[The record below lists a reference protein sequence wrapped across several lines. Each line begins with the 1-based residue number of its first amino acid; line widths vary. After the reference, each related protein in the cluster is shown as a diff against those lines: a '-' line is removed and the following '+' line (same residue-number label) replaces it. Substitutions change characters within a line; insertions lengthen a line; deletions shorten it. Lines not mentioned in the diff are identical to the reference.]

1 MCVRVSMLGRV
12 VGSLEFELQVS
23 HLVVD
28 SCSKLLRILSSPLLF
43 KNALFACTLLISYY
57 SCVGGQWT
65 A

>member
-1 MCVRVSMLGRV
+1 MCVWVSMLGRV

-23 HLVVD
+23 HLIVD
-28 SCSKLLRILSSPLLF
+28 SCSKLLRILSSPLF

-57 SCVGGQWT
+57 SCVGSQWT